1 MNNTFFISGGKSF
14 SFTSHTEKMSFVV
27 KYGVAFRSNEKGAV
41 KIRGIFAGYITT
53 CNGQIELG
61 SPLLKCCNGHSRD
74 AFT

>member
-1 MNNTFFISGGKSF
+1 
-14 SFTSHTEKMSFVV
+14 MSFVV

-61 SPLLKCCNGHSRD
+61 SLVEVFVMVFRD
-74 AFT
+74 AVT